1 MGSSKRPRLYVFR
14 SHKHIYAQLIN
25 DEKNKVL
32 ASADDRKLK
41 IKQTKATKATK
52 GAKETGKLEKK
63 GKQASAF
70 KVGKLIAQKAK
81 GLKIDKVVFDRGGYR
96 YHGRVKSL
104 AEGARKQG
112 LKF

>member
-1 MGSSKRPRLYVFR
+1 MGNSERPRLYVFR

-41 IKQTKATKATK
+41 TKQIKTTKATKE
-52 GAKETGKLEKK
+52 AKETGELKRK
-63 GKQASAF
+63 GKQAPAF